1 MNTHFS
7 PFVEW
12 EKPRNFI
19 REEKLKQSQSY
30 KKKNQH
36 HPAFKK

>member
-1 MNTHFS
+1 MNTSFN
-7 PFVEW
+7 PYYW
-12 EKPRNFI
+12 DKPKNFI

-30 KKKNQH
+30 KKANQK